1 MADVAIFIGYSDTLK
16 SITIDE
22 TDRYDVCMKPSADT
36 LSAFA
41 EAATLG
47 SFSAAAR
54 KLGKSQSTISAA
66 IANLEIDLGLSLF
79 DRSSR
84 KPTLTEHG
92 RVVLAQVHDILA
104 ANDRL
109 TRSARALAGGLETR
123 LIVAW
128 SDMYQSDRFADIL
141 VTFEKTFP
149 HLEFECLIAE
159 HGDVVDLVQTG
170 RAHIGVVAAQPG
182 YPADVGAALMA
193 EPSDVALYAA
203 PNHPLAALTDITP
216 DQLAK
221 HRELRLNTYQQT
233 AAEGPSAPLSSG
245 SWSAPSYLML
255 LELAVLGFG
264 WAAIP
269 RWMVSRFARTTLQP
283 LRARGWPQRA
293 PIDAVWSRQR
303 PLGRAGTWLLQE
315 MLDRPGQSG
324 SAK

>member
-1 MADVAIFIGYSDTLK
+1 
-16 SITIDE
+16 
-22 TDRYDVCMKPSADT
+22 MKPSTDA
-36 LSAFA
+36 LNAFA
-41 EAATLG
+41 EAAMLG

-54 KLGKSQSTISAA
+54 KLGKSQSTVSTA

-109 TRSARALAGGLETR
+109 TRAALALAGGLETR

-141 VTFEKTFP
+141 ITFEKNFP

-159 HGDVVDLVQTG
+159 HGDVVNLVQTG

-203 PNHPLAALTDITP
+203 PTHPLAALTDITP
-216 DQLAK
+216 EVLAQ
-221 HRELRLNTYQQT
+221 HRELCLTTYQQPGT
-233 AAEGPSAPLSSG
+233 DRPTIPLSSG

-283 LRARGWPQRA
+283 LHARGWPQRV

-315 MLDRPGQSG
+315 ML
-324 SAK
+324 AKPSQG